1 MIVCHC
7 ETVNDRT
14 IDHAIAAGAHDVEAV
29 AAACRAGGN
38 CGGCHDTIE
47 QLLDRCE
54 RLLDA
59 AGPGRAVA

>member
-7 ETVNDRT
+7 ESVNDRT
-14 IDHAIAAGAHDVEAV
+14 IDHAIAAGASDVEAV
-29 AAACRAGGN
+29 ASACRAGSQ

-47 QLLDRCE
+47 QLLARCE

-59 AGPGRAVA
+59 AGPDRAVA